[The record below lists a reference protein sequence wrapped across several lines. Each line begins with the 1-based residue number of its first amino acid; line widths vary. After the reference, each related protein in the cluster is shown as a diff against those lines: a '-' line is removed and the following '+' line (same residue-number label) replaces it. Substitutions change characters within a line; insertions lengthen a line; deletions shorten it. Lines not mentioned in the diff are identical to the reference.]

1 MSATNP
7 SAVYFPGFNG
17 VRFLAASSVVFHHIE
32 QFKTIY
38 GYTDTFTRTN
48 DYPVVYQAGRLG
60 VALFFVLSGFLITYL
75 LLAEKQYAGRIHI
88 GNFYVRRVLRIW
100 PLYFWIVGLSFFVF
114 PHIPALYIPGVS
126 EFANDHFWSKLAFFG
141 IVMPNIALALYHE
154 MPLCSH
160 TWSIGV
166 EEQFYLIW
174 PWLIGSLRPRRTLLI
189 LASIAFVLAG
199 IFFWLRYG
207 PGSTAPEAGT
217 SMLLVSDFLAHFR
230 IGTMAIG
237 GIGAYLVFKKH
248 PILTFLYLKP
258 VQWVVYAV
266 LATMLALGVR
276 IPGLNYEGY
285 ALFFVFLLMNLAANP
300 NSVINLE
307 NKFFN
312 FMGKISYGTYMY
324 HPVVIVLSLYV
335 IRQFIPYGL
344 GFSVLLYV
352 ASYAL
357 TTLVAWVSYEYFEKQ
372 FLKLKDR
379 FAPGGKPVK
388 SEPVVV
394 SSRQ

>member
-1 MSATNP
+1 MSAIKP

-32 QFKTIY
+32 QFKTIF
-38 GYTDTFTRTN
+38 GYTNTFIYMN
-48 DYPVVYQAGRLG
+48 EHPVIYQAGRLG

-75 LLAEKQYAGRIHI
+75 LLAEKLETGRINI
-88 GNFYVRRVLRIW
+88 GNFYIRRVLRIW
-100 PLYFWIVGLSFFVF
+100 PLYFWIVILSFFVF

-126 EFANDHFWSKLAFFG
+126 EHTYEHFWSKLAFFG
-141 IVMPNIALALYHE
+141 IVMPNIAITLYHE
-154 MPLCSH
+154 IPLCSH

-174 PWLIGSLRPRRTLLI
+174 PWLIGSLHPRRTLLVLGSMAVALG
-189 LASIAFVLAG
+189 LA
-199 IFFWLRYG
+199 FFWLRYG
-207 PGSTAPEAGT
+207 PGSSAPQAGT
-217 SMLLVSDFLAHFR
+217 TMLLIADFLAHFR

-248 PILTFLYLKP
+248 PILTVLYQKS
-258 VQWVVYAV
+258 VQWIVYTV
-266 LATMLALGVR
+266 LAGMLATGVR

-307 NKFFN
+307 NRLCN
-312 FMGKISYGTYMY
+312 FMGKISYGLYMY
-324 HPVVIVLSLYV
+324 HPVCIVICLYV
-335 IRQFIPYGL
+335 IRQFVPFSL
-344 GFSVLLYV
+344 GFSVLLYIS
-352 ASYAL
+352 SYAL
-357 TTLVAWVSYEYFEKQ
+357 TTLIAWLSYEYFEKQ

-379 FAPGGKPVK
+379 FAPAEKPVSQNQLAVGSK
-388 SEPVVV
+388 P
-394 SSRQ
+394 